1 MKQKEEAFARGICF
15 KKIFWLFMIGC
26 VFGCVFE
33 MVNHFIHYGDWVS
46 RRGLIYGPLNPVYG
60 LGLVFFVIFLSIIK
74 NPALIFLGGMLLGG
88 GCEYLCSLVQEKVFG
103 TLSWDYSHQLFNIGG
118 RTSLKYMIV
127 WGVLALLVMRI
138 VYPFLSNLIEKM
150 PVKTGN
156 ILTAILIVFMVA
168 NIIISVTACLRQ
180 SERAKG
186 MEPSNK
192 VEVFL
197 DKHYPDKRLNTI
209 FQNAKR
215 QK

>member
-60 LGLVFFVIFLSIIK
+60 LGLVFFVIFLSKIK

-168 NIIISVTACLRQ
+168 NIIMSVTACLRQ